1 MSNTN
6 QAVQT
11 HKMVRG
17 LKFRIWEVD
26 ELYYLC
32 RENKDADQLR
42 NAKSRFSQDA
52 AHFIA
57 NKILIND

>member
-6 QAVQT
+6 QAVQAE
-11 HKMVRG
+11 KMVRG
-17 LKFRIWEVD
+17 YKFRIFEVK

-32 RENKDADQLR
+32 RENKDADPLL
-42 NAKSRFSQDA
+42 NAKSRVSHDA

-57 NKILIND
+57 NKILIYD